1 VLNPTTFGLFA
12 QAVYQRTLLHS
23 LPKVVESY
31 RAMSLMTLSFTVL
44 DNRAVTRRCLNPRV
58 VRCRWRPA
66 PSEPRPARELVGAFL
81 AAAKSLVEPH
91 LPPRTQQAFSDG
103 HNRHHVEATGI
114 ALHFRGRSPDWFKM
128 KNPEAPGVKRE
139 AERPPSWTFIAAA
152 SRAHPEESISSVAR
166 GH

>member
-1 VLNPTTFGLFA
+1 MGAHDSDKRGTMGAWHRHGGDRSAQSDYVIGLFA

-81 AAAKSLVEPH
+81 AAAKSLDEPY
-91 LPPRTQQAFSDG
+91 LPPLTPSKLLVMAI
-103 HNRHHVEATGI
+103 TGI
-114 ALHFRGRSPDWFKM
+114 M
-128 KNPEAPGVKRE
+128 
-139 AERPPSWTFIAAA
+139 
-152 SRAHPEESISSVAR
+152 
-166 GH
+166 